1 MDPFLF
7 KILYHKKTGL
17 IMFSDNF
24 KNTANI
30 EITTVIGCPVMCS
43 FCPQVS
49 LIKNFKLQNS
59 LNLKDKVLTFDRYK
73 EILDKLPVW
82 VDVHFSGMSEPYASK
97 DCTKM
102 MEYTIS
108 KGHKI
113 CVYSTLVG
121 ANKEDLKFLSNV
133 RFDKK
138 YKLVIHLP
146 DDEKNFKAKVDE
158 KYIDNLKYFL
168 NLPQIQKGIMLG
180 HIDFMSMSRR
190 GLTDPKIRALIPK
203 RLNSFIAISRAG
215 NLSNEKEM
223 YEGKKIIKE
232 KKGKIYCSAAPN
244 LNHNVLLPNGDVVLC
259 CMDYSIDHKIGNLLE
274 QSYEDLFES
283 EKLKEI
289 FKSLTDDT
297 GNKKLLCRT
306 CEYAREGR

>member
-1 MDPFLF
+1 
-7 KILYHKKTGL
+7 
-17 IMFSDNF
+17 MFNENF
-24 KNTANI
+24 KDTANI

-59 LNLKDKVLTFDRYK
+59 LNIKDKVLTFDKYK

-82 VDVHFSGMSEPYASK
+82 VDIHFSGMSEPYASK

-102 MEYTIS
+102 IEYTIL

-113 CVYSTLVG
+113 SVYSTLVG
-121 ANKEDLKFLSNV
+121 ANKEDLRFLSNIK
-133 RFDKK
+133 FDKK

-146 DDEKNFKAKVDE
+146 DDEDNFKAKVDD
-158 KYIDNLKYFL
+158 KYIDNLTYFL
-168 NLPQIQKGIMLG
+168 NLSKIQKGITLG
-180 HIDFMSMSRR
+180 HVDFMSMSHR
-190 GLTDPKIRALIPK
+190 GLTHPKIKELIPK
-203 RLNSFIAISRAG
+203 RLSSFIAISRAG
-215 NLSNEKEM
+215 NLSNEKEL
-223 YEGKKIIKE
+223 YEGKDIVKE

-259 CMDYSIDHKIGNLLE
+259 CMDYSIEHKIGNLLE
-274 QSYEDLFES
+274 HSYKELFRS

-289 FKSLTDDT
+289 FKSLAGDT
-297 GNKKLLCRT
+297 SEKKLLCRT
-306 CEYAREGR
+306 CEYARVSK